1 MPKLSLPVRLVLLV
15 AGTTLPLIVF
25 AVGLVFYNYEQDRRE
40 ATQRVLETVRSI
52 RLVLDAEMQRMTG
65 GLQVMSLTN
74 ALRDRDFDSFR
85 RIAIGFLEQYGKDG
99 VVLVA
104 DRDGRQLFSSVMEDA
119 ASLPLRNNRDIV
131 AKVFATSSP
140 QYSDMFID
148 AVKKRLIVTVEVPVF
163 RDGEVV
169 SVISFSP
176 PIEIFQALIEK
187 QRPSRDWTIS
197 IFDREGLNFAR
208 VPNPQETLGKRASP
222 TLYAAMSRAAEATV
236 PTVSLE
242 GVPLITSFAR
252 SSLTGWTVAAG
263 IAESSLVGPLWR
275 NLAITSVIGGLLL
288 LIGLAFAVRMATA
301 IARGE
306 MLHDL
311 LIEELNHRV
320 KNTLAI
326 LQAIA
331 TQTFRSASRIERE
344 KFEGR
349 LGALAEAHNLL
360 SKEKW
365 EGSEFKDVIGRV
377 LQPYLLSAPE
387 RLRLSGPSVPLSP
400 RLAVVLSMILH
411 EIATNAAKYGALSND
426 TGRVA
431 LDWEVTTEAAKPQLR
446 LIWTETGGP
455 HVTAPVQRG
464 FGSRL
469 IERSARDQ
477 LGGEATVDFLP
488 HGVVCTITCTL
499 EEKS

>member
-15 AGTTLPLIVF
+15 AGTTLPLIIF
-25 AVGLVFYNYEQDRRE
+25 AVGLVFYNYEQDRRA

-65 GLQVMSLTN
+65 GLRVMALTN
-74 ALRDRDFDSFR
+74 ALRDRDFDGFR
-85 RIAIGFLEQYGKDG
+85 PIATSFLERYGKEG

-104 DRDGRQLFSSVMEDA
+104 DRDGRQLFSSVTADT
-119 ASLPLRNNRDIV
+119 ASLPPRNHRDV
-131 AKVFATSSP
+131 VEKAFATKST
-140 QYSDMFID
+140 QYSSLFID
-148 AVKKRLIVTVEVPVF
+148 EVKKRLIVTIEVPVL

-169 SVISFSP
+169 SVLSFSP

-187 QRPSRDWTIS
+187 QRPSQAWTIS
-197 IFDREGLNFAR
+197 IFDRDSINFAR
-208 VPNPQETLGKRASP
+208 VPNPQETVGKRASP
-222 TLYAAMSRAAEATV
+222 TLYAAMQRAPETTV

-263 IAESSLVGPLWR
+263 IAESSLVGPLLR

-288 LIGLAFAVRMATA
+288 LIGLAFAVRMARA

-331 TQTFRSASRIERE
+331 TQTFRSASRVERE

-365 EGSEFKDVIGRV
+365 EGSELKDVVGRV
-377 LQPYLLSAPE
+377 LQPYLLSTPE
-387 RLRLSGPSVPLSP
+387 RLRISGPNVPLSP

-411 EIATNAAKYGALSND
+411 EI
-426 TGRVA
+426 
-431 LDWEVTTEAAKPQLR
+431 
-446 LIWTETGGP
+446 
-455 HVTAPVQRG
+455 
-464 FGSRL
+464 
-469 IERSARDQ
+469 
-477 LGGEATVDFLP
+477 
-488 HGVVCTITCTL
+488 
-499 EEKS
+499 

>member
-1 MPKLSLPVRLVLLV
+1 MPWAGVRVPKLSLPVRLVLLV

-25 AVGLVFYNYEQDRRE
+25 AAGLVIYNYEQDRR
-40 ATQRVLETVRSI
+40 AASQRVLETVRSI
-52 RLVLDAEMQRMTG
+52 RLVLYAEMQRMAG
-65 GLQVMSLTN
+65 GLQVMALTN

-85 RIAIGFLEQYGKDG
+85 RIAAGFLDQYGKDG

-104 DRDGRQLFSSVMEDA
+104 DRDGRQLFSSVTEDT
-119 ASLPLRNNRDIV
+119 ASLPMRNNRDIV
-131 AKVFATSSP
+131 EEVFATKSP
-140 QYSDMFID
+140 QYSNLFIG
-148 AVKKRLIVTVEVPVF
+148 AVNKRLIVTVEVPVF

-176 PIEIFQALIEK
+176 PIEIFQAIIEK

-197 IFDREGLNFAR
+197 IFDREGINFAR
-208 VPNPQETLGKRASP
+208 VPNPQDTVGKRASP
-222 TLYAAMSRAAEATV
+222 TLYAVMFRAPEATLS
-236 PTVSLE
+236 TVSLE
-242 GVPLITSFAR
+242 NVPLITSLAR

-288 LIGLAFAVRMATA
+288 LVGLAFAVRMATA

-349 LGALAEAHNLL
+349 LGRAG
-360 SKEKW
+360 
-365 EGSEFKDVIGRV
+365 GS
-377 LQPYLLSAPE
+377 A
-387 RLRLSGPSVPLSP
+387 
-400 RLAVVLSMILH
+400 
-411 EIATNAAKYGALSND
+411 
-426 TGRVA
+426 
-431 LDWEVTTEAAKPQLR
+431 
-446 LIWTETGGP
+446 
-455 HVTAPVQRG
+455 
-464 FGSRL
+464 
-469 IERSARDQ
+469 
-477 LGGEATVDFLP
+477 
-488 HGVVCTITCTL
+488 
-499 EEKS
+499 